1 MNTPDDVPSGSLAPD
16 HPVNR
21 QIAAYNAH
29 RLDEFVACFAPTI
42 RLTTGNGTVR
52 AEGHEQLRVA
62 YVPVF
67 DVIGRRATI
76 LNRIAVGDW
85 VVDHERIDDDS
96 GRQFEAAVAFHLT
109 NGEIDE
115 MRMLD

>member
-1 MNTPDDVPSGSLAPD
+1 MSGPDFGSTGGLPVE

-21 QIAAYNAH
+21 QLAAYNAQ
-29 RLDEFVACFAPTI
+29 RLDEFVTCFAPNI

-52 AEGHEQLRVA
+52 AEGHVELRAA

-67 DVIGRRATI
+67 AIAGRRATI

-85 VVDHERIDDDS
+85 VVDHERIDEDN
-96 GRQFEAAVAFHLT
+96 GRSFEAAVAFHLT
-109 NGEIDE
+109 EGRIDE